1 MKNLTQEYLKSSV
14 SGFLL
19 AIVLITLSAPAFPTN
34 AQIAVAEINSTGIL
48 TSSATT
54 SATQKVS
61 LAKQISEYAATA
73 ARWSERVRMYTNE
86 IFQMARQFTSLKGV
100 LGIAMQTAGL
110 STDDLKGIKE
120 WATAVYA
127 VMNVKRQF
135 ESLWESRMTLFRA
148 WYSRSKNGIFNPQQ
162 DWLELQRYFL
172 DSIGRRS
179 YEYELEMEK
188 MRQLDHEFERWR
200 QELEKLRNQEAELAL
215 QKRNIDQ
222 QLADEQTLLAS
233 LRPVTV
239 NDQSGTGQIDT
250 TLNRQSIS
258 QQKIIMLT
266 TQQARV
272 EDSLRDVQAKI
283 QELIDKMNNRYQYY
297 YLVYGKAI
305 EGGNEV
311 FSNLEGWESV
321 GGLRIGELNRLID
334 QNPNAG
340 QNLPQNTPTP

>member
-1 MKNLTQEYLKSSV
+1 MKYLMEYLKSSI

-19 AIVLITLSAPAFPTN
+19 AIILVILCAPTFSVN
-34 AQIAVAEINSTGIL
+34 AQFSLLEVNSTAIL
-48 TSSATT
+48 TASAAT

-61 LAKQISEYAATA
+61 LAKQITEYAATA
-73 ARWSERVRMYTNE
+73 TRWGEQVRMYTNE

-200 QELEKLRNQEAELAL
+200 QELEKLRSQEAELTL

-222 QLADEQTLLAS
+222 QLADEQALLAS
-233 LRPVTV
+233 LRPVAV
-239 NDQSGTGQIDT
+239 NDQTGTGQIDT
-250 TLNRQSIS
+250 SLTRQSIS
-258 QQKIIMLT
+258 QQKVILLT
-266 TQQARV
+266 TQQARA

-283 QELIDKMNNRYQYY
+283 QDLIDKMNDRYQYY

-311 FSNLEGWESV
+311 FSNLEGWEKL

-340 QNLPQNTPTP
+340 QNLPAPTP